1 MNSKNPEM
9 QQHNFLKFVSFFF
22 FNSTQQTQHFVLS
35 PKSSAL
41 TEGTN
46 QCLVCLTKGSINTS
60 LCTWIFKCTS
70 LFISFQSHSSPALG
84 MKHTSWELK
93 VSAQRDP
100 EVMRSS
106 LHPPKN
112 SEGPRRALRWWDH
125 HFIPPKLSIPWE
137 HSQLSRAWTAREEGE
152 RILLVCPSLLPW
164 TEQLLEWGKKASRL
178 NV

>member
-9 QQHNFLKFVSFFF
+9 QQHHFLKFVGFF

-84 MKHTSWELK
+84 TKHNELG
-93 VSAQRDP
+93 AQRDQGEP
-100 EVMRSS
+100 WGDEIITSS
-106 LHPPKN
+106 PKTQHPLGAIPAQQSLN
-112 SEGPRRALRWWDH
+112 SSGGRRKDPPGLP
-125 HFIPPKLSIPWE
+125 IPPALN
-137 HSQLSRAWTAREEGE
+137 RTTFGVREESLE
-152 RILLVCPSLLPW
+152 AECLAEWISLV
-164 TEQLLEWGKKASRL
+164 
-178 NV
+178 